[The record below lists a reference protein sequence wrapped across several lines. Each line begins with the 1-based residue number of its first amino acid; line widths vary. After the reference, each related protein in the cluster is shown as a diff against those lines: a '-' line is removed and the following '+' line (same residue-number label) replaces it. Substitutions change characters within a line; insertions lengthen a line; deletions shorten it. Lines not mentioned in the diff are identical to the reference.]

1 MEQFCTKCGTQLVNG
16 VCPNCSGAQSA
27 SQPQQSVSDERQDKN
42 IKDVFI
48 NPKEK
53 FVCALGNDYIQNF
66 FAGGLLNRGY
76 AIVSDKRFYFKGK
89 GYEIN
94 GNKINV
100 KKTESTVDLRDITG
114 TEVRTFANMALL
126 IWGLIILA
134 APFLLYALFSNFT
147 ISVDSATNVISFV
160 VVWLGGAALFFIRY
174 GMSKKTVLT
183 IMFGGGGISVP
194 INWYS
199 SRESE
204 DFQRMLR
211 LTRDNVIRTA
221 ENATAEAIRELAE
234 NIGTQTVNS

>member
-1 MEQFCTKCGTQLVNG
+1 MDAFCTKCGTQLVDG
-16 VCPNCSGAQSA
+16 ICPNCSGKQYAPQS
-27 SQPQQSVSDERQDKN
+27 QQSVSDERQDKN

-114 TEVRTFANMALL
+114 TEVRTFANIALL
-126 IWGLIILA
+126 IWGAFLVIGGLFIFGLVSELGDGALSIFAFAFVEVIAII
-134 APFLLYALFSNFT
+134 
-147 ISVDSATNVISFV
+147 
-160 VVWLGGAALFFIRY
+160 FFIRY
-174 GMSKKTVLT
+174 AASKKTVLT

-194 INWYS
+194 LNWYS

-204 DFQRMLR
+204 KFQVMLR
-211 LTRDNVIRTA
+211 LAKDNVIETA
-221 ENATAEAIRELAE
+221 ENATADEIRELMKS
-234 NIGTQTVNS
+234 ISKKTVNS

>member
-1 MEQFCTKCGTQLVNG
+1 MDVFCTKCGTQLVDG
-16 VCPNCSGAQSA
+16 ICPNCSGKQYAPQS
-27 SQPQQSVSDERQDKN
+27 QQSVSAERQDKN
-42 IKDVFI
+42 FKDVFI

-53 FVCALGNDYIQNF
+53 FVCSLGNDYIQNF

-114 TEVRTFANMALL
+114 TEVRTFSNIALL
-126 IWGLIILA
+126 IWGVFIFFAPILLSA
-134 APFLLYALFSNFT
+134 VFPTFSV
-147 ISVDSATNVISFV
+147 SLDSASGWIFLAVYVGVLTILFI
-160 VVWLGGAALFFIRY
+160 GYGASR
-174 GMSKKTVLT
+174 KTVLT

-194 INWYS
+194 LKWYS

-211 LTRDNVIRTA
+211 LTKDNVIRTA